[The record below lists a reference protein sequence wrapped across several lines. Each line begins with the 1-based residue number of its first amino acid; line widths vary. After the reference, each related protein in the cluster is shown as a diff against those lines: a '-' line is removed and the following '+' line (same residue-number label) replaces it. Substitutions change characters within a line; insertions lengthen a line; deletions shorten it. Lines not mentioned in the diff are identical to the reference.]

1 MTIKELL
8 KRKGSKVITAGENIT
23 VHEAVKIMVAN
34 LVGSVIVVDDHD
46 HPVGIFTERDVLRQ
60 VDKDCKTLNTEI
72 LKNVMTTDLIICTSD
87 EDTDVALEIIT
98 EKRLRHLPVMEG
110 ERIIGLVSI
119 GDIVKTTLKDTKF
132 EIHHMR
138 DYIMGKF

>member
-1 MTIKELL
+1 MTIKDLL
-8 KRKGSKVITAGENIT
+8 QRKGSKVITARENTT
-23 VHEAVKIMVAN
+23 VHEAVKIMVDN

-60 VDKDCKTLNTEI
+60 VAKDYKTLNTEP

-87 EDTDVALEIIT
+87 EDTDEALKIIT
-98 EKRLRHLPVMEG
+98 EKRLRHLPIMEDK
-110 ERIIGLVSI
+110 RIIGLVSI
-119 GDIVKTTLKDTKF
+119 GDIVKATLKDTKF
-132 EIHHMR
+132 EVHYMR